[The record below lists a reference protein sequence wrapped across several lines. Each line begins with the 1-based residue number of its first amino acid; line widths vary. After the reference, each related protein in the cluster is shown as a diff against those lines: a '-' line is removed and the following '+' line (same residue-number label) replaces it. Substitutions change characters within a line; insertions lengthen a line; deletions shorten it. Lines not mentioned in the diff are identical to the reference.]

1 MNSHGRA
8 DPAGSASVGAAP
20 TNPTDMDSRTEDR
33 LEREEME
40 GRKQQA
46 GGAFDEMKGKIKKNV
61 GDAIDDHSMQAK
73 GAAQEA
79 AGKARKHAGDA
90 RADAADAAEDRID

>member
-1 MNSHGRA
+1 
-8 DPAGSASVGAAP
+8 
-20 TNPTDMDSRTEDR
+20 MDDRTEDR
-33 LEREEME
+33 LEREEMK

-46 GGAFDEMKGKIKKNV
+46 AGAFDEMKGKVKKTV

-79 AGKARKHAGDA
+79 AGKARKHMGDA
-90 RADAADAAEDRID
+90 RADAADAAEDRVD

>member
-1 MNSHGRA
+1 
-8 DPAGSASVGAAP
+8 
-20 TNPTDMDSRTEDR
+20 MDSRKEDR
-33 LEREEME
+33 LEREEMK

-46 GGAFDEMKGKIKKNV
+46 AGAFDEVKGKVKKNV
-61 GDAIDDHSMQAK
+61 GDALDDHSMQAK

-79 AGKARKHAGDA
+79 AGKARKNLGDA